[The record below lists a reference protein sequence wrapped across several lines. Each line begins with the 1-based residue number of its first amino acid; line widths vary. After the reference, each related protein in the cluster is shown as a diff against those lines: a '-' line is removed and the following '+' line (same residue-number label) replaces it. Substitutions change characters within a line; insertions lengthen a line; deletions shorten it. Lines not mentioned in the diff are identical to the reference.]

1 MTSFDDFLCYIKD
14 PPVNHHVCNGCCRFN
29 FFLHKYLYFYS
40 VETTIVSLMGPS
52 DSEIKIT
59 TLDSEIKLPSS
70 LFISGITLVIDRP
83 FECEESETGKS

>member
-1 MTSFDDFLCYIKD
+1 MRNHL
-14 PPVNHHVCNGCCRFN
+14 VNLILFSYKLNILFH
-29 FFLHKYLYFYS
+29 FFIQYTFYS

-59 TLDSEIKLPSS
+59 TLDSEIKLPSL

-83 FECEESETGKS
+83 FECEEIETGQS